1 MDTEK
6 KQLELDKRYIRMAS
20 IWAENSYCQRR
31 KVGAL
36 IVKDKMIISDGYN
49 GTPSGFENVCED
61 ENNLTKPYVLHAEA
75 NAITKIARSNNSSDG
90 ATMYVTASP
99 CIECAKL
106 IIQAGIKRVVYSE
119 HYRLED
125 GIELLKRAG
134 IEVIY
139 TELDDNSS
147 PNKSEDER
155 FKKGIDM
162 STKNSSR
169 FTPVII
175 AVSVVVGILIGTFY
189 AKHFAGNRLGII
201 NGSSNKLN
209 ALLRIVD
216 DQYVDTVNM
225 ADLVEKAMPQI
236 LAELDPHSTYIPAQN
251 LEEVNSE
258 LEGSFSGI
266 GIQFTIQNDT
276 IHVNAVVQGGPSE
289 KIGLMAGDRIVT
301 VDDSLFVGKKVTNER
316 AMRTLKGPKGSQVKL
331 GIKRTGEKD
340 LLHFNI
346 TRGDIPQNTVD
357 AAYMLND
364 DIGYVKVSKFGR
376 TSHVELL
383 NALAQLNHKKCKGLI
398 IDLRDNT
405 GGYMEAAIRMVNEF
419 LPEGK
424 LIVYTQGRKYPRAE
438 EFANGTGS
446 CQKMPLVVL
455 INESSAS
462 ASEIFTGAI
471 QDNDRGTV
479 VGRRS
484 FGKGLVQQPIDFS
497 DGSAIRLTI
506 ARYYTPSGRCI
517 QRPYESGKDRN
528 YELDIYNRYEHGE
541 FFSRDSIKLN
551 ESERYNTSLGRTVY
565 GGGGIMPDI
574 FVPQDTTGVTSYLST
589 VISRGVNAQFA
600 FQYTDN
606 NRKKLSQYETEE
618 ELLNYLRH
626 QGLVEQFVRFADS
639 KGVKRRNILIQ
650 KSYKLLE
657 KNLFGNI
664 IYNMLG
670 LEAYL
675 QYFNKTDATVL
686 KGIEILEKGEAFPK
700 APVAVEEEEVTKDK
714 KDGKKK
720 RTAQAYSITEDP
732 TRGFNYAK
740 AAIS

>member
-1 MDTEK
+1 MRRYIFILSLLFPFLSMVAQPKHEVRAAWVTAVYGLDWPRTRATTPQTIR
-6 KQLELDKRYIRMAS
+6 KQKEELIDILDKLKA
-20 IWAENSYCQRR
+20 ANF
-31 KVGAL
+31 
-36 IVKDKMIISDGYN
+36 N
-49 GTPSGFENVCED
+49 T
-61 ENNLTKPYVLHAEA
+61 VLFQ
-75 NAITKIARSNNSSDG
+75 TR
-90 ATMYVTASP
+90 
-99 CIECAKL
+99 
-106 IIQAGIKRVVYSE
+106 
-119 HYRLED
+119 
-125 GIELLKRAG
+125 
-134 IEVIY
+134 
-139 TELDDNSS
+139 
-147 PNKSEDER
+147 
-155 FKKGIDM
+155 
-162 STKNSSR
+162 
-169 FTPVII
+169 
-175 AVSVVVGILIGTFY
+175 
-189 AKHFAGNRLGII
+189 
-201 NGSSNKLN
+201 
-209 ALLRIVD
+209 
-216 DQYVDTVNM
+216 
-225 ADLVEKAMPQI
+225 
-236 LAELDPHSTYIPAQN
+236 
-251 LEEVNSE
+251 
-258 LEGSFSGI
+258 
-266 GIQFTIQNDT
+266 
-276 IHVNAVVQGGPSE
+276 
-289 KIGLMAGDRIVT
+289 
-301 VDDSLFVGKKVTNER
+301 
-316 AMRTLKGPKGSQVKL
+316 
-331 GIKRTGEKD
+331 
-340 LLHFNI
+340 

>member
-1 MDTEK
+1 
-6 KQLELDKRYIRMAS
+6 
-20 IWAENSYCQRR
+20 
-31 KVGAL
+31 
-36 IVKDKMIISDGYN
+36 
-49 GTPSGFENVCED
+49 
-61 ENNLTKPYVLHAEA
+61 
-75 NAITKIARSNNSSDG
+75 
-90 ATMYVTASP
+90 
-99 CIECAKL
+99 
-106 IIQAGIKRVVYSE
+106 
-119 HYRLED
+119 
-125 GIELLKRAG
+125 
-134 IEVIY
+134 
-139 TELDDNSS
+139 
-147 PNKSEDER
+147 
-155 FKKGIDM
+155 M
-162 STKNSSR
+162 STKNTSR
-169 FTPVII
+169 FMPLII
-175 AVSVVVGILIGTFY
+175 AISVVAGILIGTFY
-189 AKHFAGNRLGII
+189 ARHFAGNKLGII
-201 NGSSNKLN
+201 NSSSNKLN
-209 ALLRIVD
+209 ALLRVID

-225 ADLVEKAMPQI
+225 TDLVEKAMPQI
-236 LAELDPHSTYIPAQN
+236 LAELDPHSTYIPAQK

-266 GIQFTIQNDT
+266 GIQFTIQEDT
-276 IHVNAVVQGGPSE
+276 IHVNSVIPGGPSE
-289 KIGLMAGDRIVT
+289 KVGLMAGDRIVM
-301 VDDSLFVGKKVTNER
+301 VNDSLFAGKGLTNEK
-316 AMRTLKGPKGSQVKL
+316 AMRNLKGPKGSQVKL
-331 GIKRTGEKD
+331 GVKRATEKE
-340 LLHFNI
+340 LLDFTI
-346 TRGDIPQNTVD
+346 TRGDIPQNTID
-357 AAYMLND
+357 AAYMLD
-364 DIGYVKVSKFGR
+364 DDYGYIQISKFGR

-589 VISRGVNAQFA
+589 VISRGVNTQFA

-657 KNLFGNI
+657 KNIYGNI

-675 QYFNKTDATVL
+675 QYFNKSDSTVN

-700 APVAVEEEEVTKDK
+700 APIAVEEEEATN

-720 RTAQAYSITEDP
+720 ETA
-732 TRGFNYAK
+732 
-740 AAIS
+740 